1 MPYPKRNRA
10 VRPQLKVGNLKL
22 ARPAAKFVLN
32 KQYVV
37 TQLTDAADKASAL
50 VCQINAATPW
60 YPLTVK
66 TGDWSSLDTNLSPF
80 GITSD
85 VYSHYKNLVVLG
97 CHVRATCRDA
107 PDEDAPTDQWLSTGQ
122 LSLIRSSDN
131 GQITGTTDA
140 ADIRNMYG
148 SKSMQFQ
155 LSPRGSTTAEGGAP
169 SNVLTKSA
177 VVHQGYSARK
187 QHGAS
192 AYAIDDLKVVNDA
205 TASIPTDS
213 TFINVAILPR
223 DPGASDFL
231 LPVAVTLRITY
242 TIGFTDPT
250 QVQSVPLPMNMT
262 GGQKRKARQARQKAY
277 TAKNAYNDWSAM
289 KMAMN
294 IAQAAGAI
302 PMAWHAGVRPMLR
315 GARPPFVQ

>member
-10 VRPQLKVGNLKL
+10 VRPRLNVGKLKL
-22 ARPAAKFVLN
+22 ARPAAKFTLS

-37 TQLTDAADKASAL
+37 SQLAPAADKASAL
-50 VCQINAATPW
+50 VLQINAATPW

-66 TGDWSSLDTNLSPF
+66 TGDWSPLDNNESPF

-85 VYSHYKNLVVLG
+85 VYSHYKHLVVLG
-97 CHVRATCRDA
+97 CNVRATVRDA

-148 SKSMQFQ
+148 AKSMQFQ

-169 SNVLTKSA
+169 SNVLTKNAIVS
-177 VVHQGYSARK
+177 QGYSAKK
-187 QHGAS
+187 QHGAT
-192 AYAIDDLKVVNDA
+192 AYAIDDLKVVNDP
-205 TASIPTDS
+205 TAAIPSDS

-223 DPGASDFL
+223 DPGASDYL
-231 LPVAVTLRITY
+231 LPVACTVRITY
-242 TIGFTDPT
+242 IVGFTDPT
-250 QVQSVPLPMNMT
+250 QNQSVPLPLGLT
-262 GGQKRKARQARQKAY
+262 GGQRRRMRRAQAKPY
-277 TAKNAYNDWSAM
+277 TQQQAYNDW
-289 KMAMN
+289 N
-294 IAQAAGAI
+294 
-302 PMAWHAGVRPMLR
+302 MLR
-315 GARPPFVQ
+315 AVMGQAGLLGGGLGIAARANRFMGYGARRAIRG